1 MTSRDRA
8 VALIR
13 ELSQQDKISGY
24 VAGVEDDIAAAIEE
38 AVAEELNNMAATL
51 EELATADWPDEGPVP
66 PAPAEILD
74 AFDNGMWEAADR
86 LRDRATAILSPKEA
100 IP

>member
-24 VAGVEDDIAAAIEE
+24 VAGVEDDIAAAIE
-38 AVAEELNNMAATL
+38 A
-51 EELATADWPDEGPVP
+51 
-66 PAPAEILD
+66 APATETL
-74 AFDNGMWEAADR
+74 WR
-86 LRDRATAILSPKEA
+86 RA
-100 IP
+100 